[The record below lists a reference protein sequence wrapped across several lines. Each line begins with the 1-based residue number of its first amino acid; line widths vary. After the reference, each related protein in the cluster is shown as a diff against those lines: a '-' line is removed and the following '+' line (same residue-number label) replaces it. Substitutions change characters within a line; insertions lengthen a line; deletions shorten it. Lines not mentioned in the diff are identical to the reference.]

1 MLRFQVNFWLLNLN
15 LITDNKIFDREDIS
29 FHFSLGFTALMRRF
43 TGNKTNYF
51 FQNNANKFLANQH
64 HQLDNNKLNDDE
76 QSYQK
81 NAASRYQ
88 NSVATSNLNSF
99 SFPTDQTSNLLVVL
113 QGFQMATSRS
123 NVVLIAVGGIVRTI
137 LIRK

>member
-1 MLRFQVNFWLLNLN
+1 
-15 LITDNKIFDREDIS
+15 
-29 FHFSLGFTALMRRF
+29 MRRF
-43 TGNKTNYF
+43 TGNKANYF

-64 HQLDNNKLNDDE
+64 HQLDNKLNDDE

-81 NAASRYQ
+81 NAASRFQ
-88 NSVATSNLNSF
+88 NSSSNLNSF

-123 NVVLIAVGGIVRTI
+123 NVILIAVGGIVRTFVI
-137 LIRK
+137 KK